1 MKCKRCKGSG
11 EVPEP
16 EPETD
21 ERVINERAEEIRTF
35 YVNCALVTVKED
47 IIALLTERA
56 TLTRERD
63 DAQALAATRKKLVNA
78 MAAKWEASC
87 KRANKAETEIN
98 RLRAVADRLPRYADT
113 GEPIMPGSVVWILV
127 SGKPKK
133 DIVRLVQIDSVGEWW
148 RGDLGYCQA
157 TYSTAKAALAA
168 EENPDG

>member
-1 MKCKRCKGSG
+1 MKCPTCGKTVTGY
-11 EVPEP
+11 
-16 EPETD
+16 
-21 ERVINERAEEIRTF
+21 RA
-35 YVNCALVTVKED
+35 K
-47 IIALLTERA
+47 
-56 TLTRERD
+56 ERD
-63 DAQALAATRKKLVNA
+63 SLCVDCLITAYAQ
-78 MAAKWEASC
+78 
-87 KRANKAETEIN
+87 
-98 RLRAVADRLPRYADT
+98 LRAVADRLPRYADT